1 MIPGRFEISFDLF
14 GVPVRAHEFLLV
26 ALFAML
32 VVFRLLEG
40 PLSRPQ
46 NGNVPTIFSALFIY
60 AALSLIWLVS
70 LGNGKLKI
78 KFTGTCTTIN
88 VGSGENT
95 LDIESVDT
103 LNVGGGK
110 NKITIGTVDTI
121 HLGGAKNVV
130 RWKKAKTG
138 DKPTIQ
144 DGAAGN
150 DVAQAK

>member
-1 MIPGRFEISFDLF
+1 MNKLICL
-14 GVPVRAHEFLLV
+14 LLV
-26 ALFAML
+26 LTPALA
-32 VVFRLLEG
+32 
-40 PLSRPQ
+40 
-46 NGNVPTIFSALFIY
+46 SADKNLTSG
-60 AALSLIWLVS
+60 ASWDCKKDPVVS